1 MNKSKQSIPYWIAII
16 INVNIVVGSTF
27 FLSAQDISVKSGLL
41 GPALWLGCGLLLFP
55 LIAVFAKFA
64 KVFPEEGGIY
74 VYSERVLGS
83 TWGFLSCWGYFIGT
97 AAGNAAVLHAFGL
110 YVQKI
115 PFLEPTLQSIGLVG
129 LKLDLVCALFFM
141 SLNLLNVE
149 FLEVVQVLF
158 TVMKTIPMALV
169 VVGMFFVDALPAF
182 TIVPEQLT
190 GSFAMIPMVL
200 FAYIGVEAC
209 CAVGDQIKQ
218 DDGKSSSSVIWVSFA
233 IIVFI
238 YSFLQFAVYL
248 GQGSADVNPF
258 LTTLSRIV
266 SNSTVLSIGNGI
278 VYFAMLCSFLAGF
291 YGAFYFNSWNLHA
304 MAEKGVLP
312 GSHRLKRLN
321 KNNIPYIAVLSQAAM
336 VILMLLMTSRIHYL
350 FTMSDFGVIIAYL
363 CTALAFVVKY
373 KNITGILALFSCTL
387 FMIVSSISLVQS
399 GIYNLVPFLIILC
412 LGVGGY
418 KFQQYVNDNKSI
430 TSL

>member
-1 MNKSKQSIPYWIAII
+1 MSNSKQSIPYWIAII

-41 GPALWLGCGLLLFP
+41 GPAIWLGCGLMLFP

-64 KVFPEEGGIY
+64 RTFPEEGGIY
-74 VYSERVLGS
+74 VYSQRVLGK
-83 TWGFLSCWGYFIGT
+83 TWGFVSCWGYFIGT
-97 AAGNAAVLHAFGL
+97 AAGNAAVLHAFST
-110 YVQKI
+110 YIQKV
-115 PFLEPTLQSIGLVG
+115 PFLEPTFQSIGLVG
-129 LKLDLVCALFFM
+129 IKLDLVCALFFI

-158 TVMKTIPMALV
+158 TIMKTIPMALV
-169 VVGMFFVDALPAF
+169 VIGMFFVDKLPSF
-182 TIVPEQLT
+182 SLVQGQVS
-190 GSFAMIPMVL
+190 GSFSMIPMVL

-209 CAVGDQIKQ
+209 CAVGDKIKQ
-218 DDGKSSSSVIWVSFA
+218 DGKKSSSSVIWVSFA
-233 IIVFI
+233 IIVCI
-238 YSFLQFAVYL
+238 YTFLQLAVYL
-248 GQGSADVNPF
+248 GQGTQNVNPF
-258 LTTLSRIV
+258 LTTLGRIV
-266 SNSTVLSIGNGI
+266 SDGTVLSVGNSI

-304 MAEKGVLP
+304 MAVQNVLP
-312 GSHRLKRLN
+312 GSFQLKKLN
-321 KNNIPYIAVLSQAAM
+321 SSGVPYMSVLSQALLVM
-336 VILMLLMTSRIHYL
+336 LLLLMTNKIHYL

-373 KNITGILALFSCTL
+373 RSVTGFLALLSCSV
-387 FMIVSSISLVQS
+387 FMIVSSMALVES
-399 GIYNLVPFLIILC
+399 GIYNLIPFLIVLF

-418 KFQQYVNDNKSI
+418 KYQQYINDSKGA